1 MKIKTK
7 IEKKVKIIKI
17 MWIVGSFLIAI
28 IGIIAFVKLNKGN
41 YFPAVVNIT
50 KSKFGEIY
58 YNYEVAIK

>member
-7 IEKKVKIIKI
+7 INKKVRVIQII
-17 MWIVGSFLIAI
+17 WIVGSFLIAI
-28 IGIIAFVKLNKGN
+28 IGIVAFIKLNKGN

-50 KSKFGEIY
+50 KDKIGEIF